1 MSFAKFQNTSEFTL
15 GIDGQSIDP
24 DQTATLDI
32 SNPEVLEEIQ
42 THIGFGELVFVPE
55 EGVEFPTG
63 ITGQTPQGP
72 RRWTA
77 KTDGGRAYLY
87 FSTTLDRGR
96 HSLYPTYWHWSSAY
110 DQNNPSRDAHG
121 ESVVEPAKLV
131 SLTMP
136 LRGVDSERTPYTVT
150 LWKQTKSRDSND
162 VTNAKIF
169 TRDLVLDGTTNTTH
183 TWTESDFENNTL
195 GVDDVVFMT
204 YRRTNSG
211 TSRFAYVK
219 HLLFEFESLN

>member
-1 MSFAKFQNTSEFTL
+1 MSFAKFQNTSEFTI
-15 GIDGQSIDP
+15 GIDGTSIEP
-24 DQTATLDI
+24 EQIVTLDI
-32 SNPEVLEEIQ
+32 SNTETLEEIQ
-42 THIGFGELVFVPE
+42 THIGYGELVLIPE
-55 EGVEFPTG
+55 EGVILPP
-63 ITGQTPQGP
+63 PQNV

-87 FSTTLDRGR
+87 FSNTVDRGR
-96 HSLYPTYWHWSSAY
+96 HSLYPTYWHWSSTY
-110 DQNNPSRDAHG
+110 DQTNPSRDAHG

-136 LRGVDSERTPYTVT
+136 LRGVTTEQIPYTVT
-150 LWKQTKSRDSND
+150 LWKQTKSRDSDD

-169 TRDLVLDGTTNTTH
+169 TRDLILNGTTNTTH

-204 YRRTNSG
+204 YRRTSGG

>member
-1 MSFAKFQNTSEFTL
+1 MSFAKFQNTSEFTI
-15 GIDGQSIDP
+15 GIDGTSIEP
-24 DQTATLDI
+24 EQIVTLDI
-32 SNPEVLEEIQ
+32 SNPETLEEIQ
-42 THIGFGELVFVPE
+42 AHIGYGELALIPE
-55 EGVEFPTG
+55 EGVILP
-63 ITGQTPQGP
+63 PP
-72 RRWTA
+72 PNARRWTA
-77 KTDGGRAYLY
+77 KTDGGRAYIY

-110 DQNNPSRDAHG
+110 NQTNPSRDAHG

-136 LRGVDSERTPYTVT
+136 LRGVATEQTPYTVT
-150 LWKQTKSRDSND
+150 LWKQTKSRDSDD
-162 VTNAKIF
+162 VTNVKIF

-204 YRRTNSG
+204 YRRTVAG
-211 TSRFAYVK
+211 TNRFAYVK